1 MLGSVYYNPS
11 IPGSTYHDLGY
22 YEENGTIINI
32 ENTNYYRY
40 RITREVV
47 EPISEGRYPANCEYL
62 NTKANSEGIEN
73 TTIED
78 YNIVVLAAGTN
89 DYLDNTVLGEKDS
102 DDNSTFN
109 GALNYI
115 LGKIEEASQKR
126 VAEGKEAIKVVFVDL
141 YYSDRTYNYKQ
152 LNNRDTTPNQIG
164 LTLTDYQMELDDQL
178 SKWNESEYLSCYNFN
193 TRDYEI
199 VNQQTCPYV
208 STDNLHF
215 SKFTYGQYGNA
226 FAQFLLDEVFY
237 A

>member
-1 MLGSVYYNPS
+1 MFSVNKLIIKVIIIICTKPFKYFFIS
-11 IPGSTYHDLGY
+11 ILS
-22 YEENGTIINI
+22 I
-32 ENTNYYRY
+32 
-40 RITREVV
+40 V
-47 EPISEGRYPANCEYL
+47 PISEIYIQ
-62 NTKANSEGIEN
+62 T
-73 TTIED
+73 
-78 YNIVVLAAGTN
+78 
-89 DYLDNTVLGEKDS
+89 
-102 DDNSTFN
+102 
-109 GALNYI
+109 LNYI
-115 LGKIEEASQKR
+115 LGKIEEASQNR
-126 VAEGKEAIKVVFVDL
+126 VAEGKDPIKVVFVDL
-141 YYSDRTYNYKQ
+141 YYSDRTYNYKE

-164 LTLTDYQMELDDQL
+164 LKLTDYQRELDDQL